1 MPKKTDEAR
10 ALQQEYY
17 HATAADYDRQ
27 HLMDPEHEFA
37 IAWLTGLLDYVA
49 VDSVLDVGSGTGRL
63 LRRLRQHQRF
73 SGIRMLGIEPV
84 AALREQ
90 AYRNGVR
97 RDELIEGDGTRLAFE
112 DGAFDLV
119 CAFGVLHHL
128 PDPDRAVRE
137 MLRVARHAIFISD
150 SNIYAAGGWVERFAK
165 QTLRALRL
173 WRLAQFVKTRGRG
186 YKLSEGDGLWYPY
199 SVYDNYAQI
208 AQACRCVHVLNTSE
222 QGVHA
227 YRSCAHVALFAGKTD
242 LPRRPAPEDRGPA

>member
-1 MPKKTDEAR
+1 MPTKTDEAR

-37 IAWLTGLLDYVA
+37 IAWLTGLLDHLA

-63 LRRLRQHQRF
+63 LRRLRQHKRF

-128 PDPDRAVRE
+128 PDPARAVRE

-150 SNIYAAGGWVERFAK
+150 SNIYAAGGRMERFAK
-165 QTLRALRL
+165 QALRALHL
-173 WRLAQFVKTRGRG
+173 WRLAQFVKTRGKG
-186 YKLSEGDGLWYPY
+186 YKISEGDGLWYPY

-222 QGVHA
+222 QGVQPF
-227 YRSCAHVALFAGKTD
+227 RSCAHVALFAGKTD
-242 LPRRPAPEDRGPA
+242 LPLRPAPEARGPA